1 MAVRAGHREDLD
13 EIEKRLEELRRR
25 FDMYFQGSPEQRMP
39 PTSNQAAFGGELRRM
54 REDEIRN
61 WNTQD
66 KFRFNQL
73 FARFVSLDR
82 MWARTLKQIEDGT
95 HKRDKFKVQQMKA
108 KAQQPADT
116 QVGKRPDSLDGMD
129 VDVGSFDDDMINS
142 QPPQKPVSG
151 EKSVPRPVT
160 VPPPSRVPAPVN
172 TGGGGGGGGGGGMS
186 DQRLQQLYDV
196 YMKAKQRTGEQSSLT
211 VDALKKQI
219 EKQIPAIKAK
229 HKCENVDF
237 KVVLKDGK
245 AMLKAVPK

>member
-1 MAVRAGHREDLD
+1 MAVRAGHREELN
-13 EIEKRLEELRRR
+13 ELEKRLDELRRR
-25 FDMYFQGSPEQRMP
+25 FDMYFQGAPEQRMP
-39 PTSNQAAFGGELRRM
+39 PTSNQAQFGGELRRL
-54 REDEIRN
+54 REEEIRN

-66 KFRFNQL
+66 KFRFNQI

-95 HKRDKFKVQQMKA
+95 HKRDKFKVAQMKKA
-108 KAQQPADT
+108 AQQQPQRPAP
-116 QVGKRPDSLDGMD
+116 VPGLDPLDAMD
-129 VDVGSFDDDMINS
+129 VDVGSFDDDMVSSVPS
-142 QPPQKPVSG
+142 QRPVGSG
-151 EKSVPRPVT
+151 EAPRPA
-160 VPPPSRVPAPVN
+160 PRPAAAARPSVA
-172 TGGGGGGGGGGGMS
+172 GGGGMS

-211 VDALKKQI
+211 VDALRKQI

-229 HKCENVDF
+229 HKCETVDF

>member
-13 EIEKRLEELRRR
+13 EIEKRLDDLRRR
-25 FDMYFQGSPEQRMP
+25 FDMYFLGSPEQRMP
-39 PTSNQAAFGGELRRM
+39 PTSNQAQLGGELRRR
-54 REDEIRN
+54 REEDIRT

-108 KAQQPADT
+108 KEQQQQQQQPADT

-129 VDVGSFDDDMINS
+129 VDVGSFDDDVINS
-142 QPPQKPVSG
+142 QSGQRPVN

-160 VPPPSRVPAPVN
+160 VSPPSRVPAPVN
-172 TGGGGGGGGGGGMS
+172 TGGGGGGMS

>member
-1 MAVRAGHREDLD
+1 MAVRAGHREQLD
-13 EIEKRLEELRRR
+13 ELEKRLDELRRR

-39 PTSNQAAFGGELRRM
+39 PTSQQAQLGGEMRRL
-54 REDEIRN
+54 REDEIRS
-61 WNTQD
+61 WNTVD
-66 KFRFNQL
+66 KFRFNQI
-73 FARFVSLDR
+73 FARFVSMDR

-95 HKRDKFKVQQMKA
+95 HKRDKFKVQQMK
-108 KAQQPADT
+108 KAEAAAPADT
-116 QVGKRPDSLDGMD
+116 QVGQRPDSLDGMD
-129 VDVGSFDDDMINS
+129 VDMGSFDDAVAIHS
-142 QPPQKPVSG
+142 QPNQRPVSS
-151 EKSVPRPVT
+151 EKSVPKPVF
-160 VPPPSRVPAPVN
+160 PGAPAPRPAASS
-172 TGGGGGGGGGGGMS
+172 GGGGGGMS

-229 HKCENVDF
+229 HKCDNVDF